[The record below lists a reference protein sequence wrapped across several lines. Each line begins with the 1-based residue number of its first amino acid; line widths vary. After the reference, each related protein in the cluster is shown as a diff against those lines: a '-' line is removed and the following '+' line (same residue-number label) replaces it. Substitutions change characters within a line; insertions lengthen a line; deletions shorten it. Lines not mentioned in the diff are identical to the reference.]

1 MKIRQII
8 TTALLLLCLFALTTP
23 AFAIEDSIDTSPST
37 PTEPPEDI
45 ADYSLND
52 TVFKSR
58 EFLFIHRKGDPIIAS
73 GSSSSRIANDPDNQL
88 ATQADI
94 WSTDQVELLDDKVY
108 YVKVQFEYDYAN
120 YGDDELWLHI
130 KLPKT
135 TTSASTAH
143 LSATLS
149 LRDFTTNEIIAQ
161 VNQQISLFT
170 PDASQELKFYPRFN
184 YVSLPD
190 LTTTTFQTADQLTSN
205 ENISILL
212 PTTTSKGIILF
223 DFRSDT
229 TLPSF
234 LSSSPPAA
242 WRAELS
248 TFPNT
253 LLADKGNHI
262 NVTSMP
268 EESPSA
274 EPVETPVANE
284 DSAKDLVK
292 NQSESPNPIPPSTKI
307 FGLRLPFSIDFNF
320 QFDKILILKI
330 VAYLV
335 ICAIV
340 ILVCLELRSRSI
352 QRQRRIAR
360 AKRRREYDASRQ
372 DEIKRYQTE
381 LDHLFDD
388 KFLDFDTPNYQEG
401 A

>member
-1 MKIRQII
+1 MKFRQII
-8 TTALLLLCLFALTTP
+8 TTALSLLCLFALTTQ
-23 AFAIEDSIDTSPST
+23 AFAIEDSIGTSPST
-37 PTEPPEDI
+37 LTEPPEDI

-52 TVFKSR
+52 TVFKSQ
-58 EFLFIHRKGDPIIAS
+58 EFLFIRCKGDPIIAS

-94 WSTDQVELLDDKVY
+94 WSTDQVELVDDKVY

-120 YGDDELWLHI
+120 CCDDELWLHI

-149 LRDFTTNEIIAQ
+149 LRDSTTNEIIAQ

-234 LSSSPPAA
+234 LSSSPSAA
-242 WRAELS
+242 WRAGFSAFPYTLS
-248 TFPNT
+248 ISANDGTRT
-253 LLADKGNHI
+253 AS
-262 NVTSMP
+262 TSDY
-268 EESPSA
+268 PSTI
-274 EPVETPVANE
+274 EYTVDSTTNE
-284 DSAKDLVK
+284 APAKD
-292 NQSESPNPIPPSTKI
+292 SPKEQPENPSPIPPSTKI
-307 FGLRLPFSIDFNF
+307 FGLRLPFAINFNF
-320 QFDKILILKI
+320 KFDKAFALKI

-340 ILVCLELRSRSI
+340 IFICLELRSRSI

-360 AKRRREYDASRQ
+360 AKRRREYDASQQ
-372 DEIKRYQTE
+372 DEIKRYRTE

-388 KFLDFDTPNYQEG
+388 KFLDFDTPTYQEG